1 MQRCDDKPG
10 HMNRWEC
17 VKDKCSRENYNGML
31 GFILFQER
39 ERNMILDGAFLCS
52 DRSVKPQP
60 CDFKIV
66 KASGSVLE

>member
-1 MQRCDDKPG
+1 MGMCEG
-10 HMNRWEC
+10 EML
-17 VKDKCSRENYNGML
+17 RENYNCML

-60 CDFKIV
+60 LILK
-66 KASGSVLE
+66 L